1 MNIYKNRV
9 TWMKRKAKRSD
20 TNPPKLK
27 KSLKN
32 YIKTGRVLHKIKKN
46 VSYGREDV
54 GPTEI
59 LACEITH
66 RNLIYLPLKSVPS
79 RHNNYS
85 SMPSMYLNAAYDDNN
100 KLCFIQTT
108 FEDYASATSVY
119 YLGFDKWRD
128 HIKKDDHVS
137 YKISV
142 GKRIICRVVD
152 VDENMI
158 SIQPYGSVQ
167 QFRLSRHSMLIIW
180 EGGVVGKF
188 GKLLKPIK
196 MERSDRV
203 DNLLFAR
210 VENKNPL
217 SPFFEATG
225 MVVEIDQEYELY
237 LIEWFQRPRHDWV
250 WYNRRTFAEDITIS
264 QVLRE
269 TIFGNLKYE
278 KIGSIE
284 LPLADFKH
292 GFETSP
298 TFSSLDWA
306 DMIKNGDKQ
315 AIMFDLQLF
324 YKYLP
329 NTNVKKHMAI
339 QSAFY
344 LMTNNAIDPGAFAHR
359 KIQWFYGD
367 QSEIKHKDILQQ
379 RLDIILENNI
389 TSPYETVDDLLT
401 SFMSNTSPLCF
412 YNYLKGKAY
421 DNYCKKKRL
430 FYIDIASVNETIVTF
445 DIYFSGM
452 NSWTEY
458 CGQNAL
464 HHLNMYYVNN
474 IMECLTEQ
482 PVNTMPWINVAE
494 DKMDLFPSDFM
505 NSPDSRWTKG
515 NMLTPIPT
523 LPLYDYQRI
532 IVQEM
537 IHREMF
543 KPNLLSHC
551 IEYKHGSNKYNFLTG
566 MHSVNI
572 PFTTGGILALGVGLG
587 KTLCVLGA
595 YKMNPCK
602 TLIVVPLTIIDQ
614 WANEIKKYLPDVN
627 VTECH
632 GKKRDISGDI
642 VLTTYGIVRN
652 AYSSMSTQFY
662 ADWGRVVFDESHTI
676 KSKKSVVC
684 KSCSFISASIRWCL
698 TATPVSNNSF
708 KTLES
713 QFSMLQVRPFCE
725 HREYLN
731 LFMGMDCILYRR
743 RNIMKKLWYDIVIYQ
758 TKKNLI
764 ANGME
769 CKEYHE
775 YQKSIYLD
783 IQPDSSQDILYRE
796 LFDICLSRLKRLT
809 DIHEIPNYL
818 QVMKIVN
825 TLCICNTSPRCV
837 PIHEFSNPYSP
848 EGGNTQT
855 VKQVVEGLDNSNYS
869 QSVKQT
875 VENLSDASCVIC
887 MEPFTEPTIT
897 PCHHVYCKKCIETS
911 LLTKRKCPMCRA
923 PVTKESLIEISCV
936 EQADDLDEDTKVF
949 TDTLGRRR
957 IISKKI
963 WDLYH
968 GFDGLSVKMDAVLK
982 IIQEKSSSGV
992 VIFSRHNTI
1001 LKKLAQIMATYTNV
1015 ESVIIL
1021 GTSTRK
1027 QRRDAID
1034 KFQSKQVKVFLLS
1047 TKCAAVGITLTAG
1060 SKMIFM
1066 EPLLEKETKQQAIG
1080 RIARIGQDKSIDI
1093 INLKQTGFD
1102 MKMLKC
1108 SRNFEKTKTN
1118 LCNQFTGQL
1127 LKKKIKK
1134 LKILSTLELFGV

>member
-1 MNIYKNRV
+1 
-9 TWMKRKAKRSD
+9 MKRKAKPD
-20 TNPPKLK
+20 AKPPKLK

-32 YIKTGRVLHKIKKN
+32 YIRSGCVLHKVKKHRSQVN
-46 VSYGREDV
+46 V
-54 GPTEI
+54 PTEI
-59 LACEITH
+59 LVCEVTH
-66 RNLIYLPLKSVPS
+66 RNLVYLPLKSIPS

-85 SMPSMYLNAAYDDNN
+85 SMPSMHLKPIYDDQD
-100 KLCFIQTT
+100 KLCFLGVGSDTYADAT
-108 FEDYASATSVY
+108 FVY
-119 YLGFDKWRD
+119 YLGFDAWRD
-128 HIKKDDHVS
+128 DIRIDSNVY
-137 YKISV
+137 YKMSV
-142 GKRIICRVVD
+142 GKRIVCNVVN
-152 VDENMI
+152 VDGGTLTL
-158 SIQPYGSVQ
+158 QPYGSVQ
-167 QFRLSRHSMLIIW
+167 QINASKHSILVSWIAD
-180 EGGVVGKF
+180 GSF
-188 GKLLKPIK
+188 GKLLKPVHIS
-196 MERSDRV
+196 RSDRV
-203 DNLLFAR
+203 NNLLFAR
-210 VENKNPL
+210 VENKNGA
-217 SPFFEATG
+217 SPYFEATG
-225 MVVEIDQEYELY
+225 MVVEIDEEYDLY
-237 LIEWFQRPRHDWV
+237 LVEWFQRPRHDWV
-250 WYNRRTFAEDITIS
+250 WYNKRTFAEDIIIS
-264 QVLRE
+264 QVLRDN
-269 TIFGNLKYE
+269 IYGNLKYE

-284 LPLADFKH
+284 LPLAEFNHAFD
-292 GFETSP
+292 TNP
-298 TFSSLDWA
+298 TFSTSNWDN
-306 DMIKNGDKQ
+306 MIANGDKQ
-315 AIMFDLQLF
+315 MILYDLQLF

-329 NTNVKKHMAI
+329 ISNIKKHRAV

-344 LMTNNAIDPGAFAHR
+344 LMTNNAIDPGAFTHK

-367 QSEIKHKDILQQ
+367 QSEIKHKCILQQ

-389 TSPYETVDDLLT
+389 SSPYETMDDLLT
-401 SFMSNTSPLCF
+401 SFMSNTSPLSF
-412 YNYLKGKAY
+412 YHYLQGREY

-430 FYIDIASVNETIVTF
+430 FYVDIGSVNGSTVSF

-464 HHLNMYYVNN
+464 HHLNMYHVGN
-474 IMECLTEQ
+474 IMECLTQQ
-482 PVNTMPWINVAE
+482 PVNCMPWIDTRDSITLLPNTLTE
-494 DKMDLFPSDFM
+494 T
-505 NSPDSRWTKG
+505 PDTRWTKG
-515 NMLTPIPT
+515 NMVSVDPT

-551 IEYKHGSNKYNFLTG
+551 IESKHLSNKYNLLTG
-566 MHSVNI
+566 MHSYST
-572 PFTTGGILALGVGLG
+572 PFATGGILSLGVGLG
-587 KTLCVLGA
+587 KTLCVLA
-595 YKMNPCK
+595 TYKMNPCK
-602 TLIVVPLTIIDQ
+602 TLVVVPLTIIDQ
-614 WANEIKKYLPDVN
+614 WAREIKKYLPDVL
-627 VTECH
+627 VSECH
-632 GKKRDISGDI
+632 GKKKDTTGDI

-662 ADWGRVVFDESHTI
+662 SDWGRIVFDESHTI

-684 KSCSFISASIRWCL
+684 KACTFIKANNRWCL
-698 TATPVSNNSF
+698 SATPVSNNSF
-708 KTLES
+708 KSLES
-713 QFSMLQVRPFCE
+713 QLSMLQVRPFCDS
-725 HREYLN
+725 REYLN
-731 LFMGMDCILYRR
+731 LFMGMDSVITRRKHIL
-743 RNIMKKLWYDIVIYQ
+743 KKLWYDIVIYQ
-758 TKKNLI
+758 DKKDLI

-769 CKEYHE
+769 CKDHHE
-775 YQKSIYLD
+775 YEKSIYLD
-783 IQPDSSQDILYRE
+783 VESGSAQDILYGE
-796 LFDICLSRLKRLT
+796 LFDICLSRINKMMVESSGT
-809 DIHEIPNYL
+809 MTNYL

-837 PIHEFSNPYSP
+837 PIHEFSTPYAP
-848 EGGNTQT
+848 AGGNTQT
-855 VKQVVEGLDNSNYS
+855 IKQVVDGLDNSNYS

-875 VENLSDASCVIC
+875 VENLADASCVIC

-911 LLTKRKCPMCRA
+911 LISKRRCPMCRA

-936 EQADDLDEDTKVF
+936 EQADDLDDDTKVF

-968 GFDGLSVKMDAVLK
+968 GFDGLSVKMNAVLQT
-982 IIQEKSSSGV
+982 IQENSSSGI

-1001 LKKLAQIMATYTNV
+1001 LKKLSSLMTE

-1034 KFQSKQVKVFLLS
+1034 KFQAKKVKVFLLS

-1080 RIARIGQDKSIDI
+1080 RIARIGQENSIDI

-1108 SRNFEKTKTN
+1108 GRKYEKTKTN
-1118 LCNQFTGQL
+1118 LCKEFSGTT
-1127 LKKKIKK
+1127 LKKRIKR
-1134 LKILSTLELFGV
+1134 LKILSTLQIFGV